1 MLNEQDRRKADEQTW
16 HANERRSA
24 KGTGKKGETRD
35 GAGNEGG
42 ACQPAVSHA
51 QVEEELTRDVALV
64 LAGWDVFVGGATLL
78 VSNVVFLVSALALI
92 SVQMVL
98 SLA

>member
-1 MLNEQDRRKADEQTW
+1 MTSTPPDL
-16 HANERRSA
+16 RS
-24 KGTGKKGETRD
+24 
-35 GAGNEGG
+35 GG
-42 ACQPAVSHA
+42 ASQPAVSHA

-78 VSNVVFLVSALALI
+78 ASNVVFLVSALALI

>member
-1 MLNEQDRRKADEQTW
+1 M
-16 HANERRSA
+16 
-24 KGTGKKGETRD
+24 
-35 GAGNEGG
+35 
-42 ACQPAVSHA
+42 SHA
-51 QVEEELTRDVALV
+51 QVEEELTRDVAVV

-92 SVQMVL
+92 SVQIVL